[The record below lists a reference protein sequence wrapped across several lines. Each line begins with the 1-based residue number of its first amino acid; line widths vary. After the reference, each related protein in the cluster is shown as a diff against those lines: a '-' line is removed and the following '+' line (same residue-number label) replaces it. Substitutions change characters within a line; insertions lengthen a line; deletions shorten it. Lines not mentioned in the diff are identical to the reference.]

1 MDMSMFDIG
10 TVLAVLGLFYKLS
23 ADKAAHAEEMGKLKQ
38 QVKSLE
44 TRAAKID
51 NRLESIDTKLGN
63 LLTAIT
69 KLETIIGQ
77 KGQSQ
82 EIAKHPSTFKWYY
95 FLVEGDRFI

>member
-1 MDMSMFDIG
+1 MDMSVFDIG
-10 TVLAVLGLFYKLS
+10 TALAVLSLFYKLS
-23 ADKAAHAEEMGKLKQ
+23 ADKAQHSEEMGKLKQ

-51 NRLESIDTKLGN
+51 DRLESIDDKLGN

-77 KGQSQ
+77 NKQS
-82 EIAKHPSTFKWYY
+82 
-95 FLVEGDRFI
+95 